1 MLTLELL
8 VGVIAVEAALDPLDT
23 SFNELDEILELRVF
37 GEFEANLADL
47 VDGDV
52 PLTASALTLVTLVEA
67 ILPLLV
73 TLFLSMLLKSELS
86 I

>member
-1 MLTLELL
+1 VLTLELL
-8 VGVIAVEAALDPLDT
+8 VGVIAGEAALDPLDT
-23 SFNELDEILELRVF
+23 SFNELDEILELRVL

>member
-1 MLTLELL
+1 VLTLELL
-8 VGVIAVEAALDPLDT
+8 VGVIAGEAALDPLDT
-23 SFNELDEILELRVF
+23 SFNELDEILELRVL

-67 ILPLLV
+67 ILPILV